1 MMPLLNDDPRRRLGT
16 SYSAPIDG
24 ASLVQGAIVL
34 DTGEAPPLD
43 RSSNDPR
50 RILVVEDHPN
60 TQRLI
65 QIILEGCGYRVDI
78 EATSQDGSRRALS
91 ASYDAVLIDI
101 NLGTPESGFEVL
113 ESLRMA
119 ADYADVPML
128 AVTAYALPGDRARCL
143 DRGFD
148 GYVSKPFSR
157 QTLLD
162 AVHDCLEG
170 SS

>member
-1 MMPLLNDDPRRRLGT
+1 MMPLLNDDPRRVFSP
-16 SYSAPIDG
+16 SYSASVDG
-24 ASLVQGAIVL
+24 ASLVQGAVVL
-34 DTGEAPPLD
+34 DARNDGPQD
-43 RSSNDPR
+43 RGADEGR

-65 QIILEGCGYRVDI
+65 RIILEGRGYRVDV
-78 EATSQDGSRRALS
+78 ESTSREGIHRARS
-91 ASYDAVLIDI
+91 AQYDAVLIDI

-113 ESLRMA
+113 DSLRDA
-119 ADYADVPML
+119 PNYADVPML
-128 AVTAYALPGDRARCL
+128 AVTAYALPGDRTRCL

-148 GYVSKPFSR
+148 GYVSKPFAR

-162 AVHDCLEG
+162 AVQDCLDC